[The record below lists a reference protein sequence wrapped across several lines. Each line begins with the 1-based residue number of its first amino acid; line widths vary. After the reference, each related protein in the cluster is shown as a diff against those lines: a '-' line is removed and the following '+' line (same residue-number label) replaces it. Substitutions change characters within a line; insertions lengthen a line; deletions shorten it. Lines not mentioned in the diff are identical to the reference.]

1 MSDTE
6 TGEACIG
13 CNEPGR
19 LEVSPQRPQP
29 TPPTSGPT
37 PLAML
42 ICPRCE
48 EESPDR
54 FRFCGYC
61 GSPLTVGAIMEERR
75 TVTVLFADLVVF
87 TTLSESLDHEDVA
100 RIQAAYFDAVAET
113 VGRYGGTVQKFIGDA
128 AVVLFGIPR
137 VRDDDAHRAVRASL
151 ALVSSAE
158 HLAPR
163 AGLDRTG
170 LRIRIGVNTGEV
182 TYVIDPADP
191 QGWRVTG
198 DVVNTASRL
207 QTMAE
212 PGTVLLGE
220 LTALAVTE
228 TIQFEAVGAL
238 QLRGKAVPVRAF
250 RAIGVR
256 AEPSREHALGRLQA
270 STIGRKQE
278 LRRLG
283 AALARAFRGQPE
295 RWVILAPP
303 GVGKSRLLEEF
314 AERVRADEPA
324 VPILRARAR
333 PDVVAPFDP
342 VAQLVLSASL
352 GSPATGI
359 DPDRVL
365 ARVVERLLAA
375 GSSQVRAQAVAEAM
389 RRPLGMERE
398 GGDEPSCWADRQ
410 AVFAA
415 WLEGLDALTEGRGSL
430 WLVEDAHW
438 AGPDILQFLAFA
450 GSQRTGASR
459 LVLATARPSILE
471 RHPEWCQGG
480 GEPVWRRPRVLALQP
495 LAPVDAAA
503 LVRALVGEALP
514 PELVQTVGER
524 SDGNPLFVEELLR
537 SWITTGVLSPA
548 DGGWRLSAV
557 TDEIVFPSTVQA
569 LYSGQLDD
577 LAPSA
582 RNAVR
587 RVSVA
592 GRRFPLAALGPLGVT
607 QPEVEVDALRRRA
620 FITGPEPDLI
630 YGSSFVF
637 RHALLRDAG
646 YASLSR
652 AERTHLHVAMA
663 RWLEHKASTAEAAVA
678 ELVGRHYAAA
688 LKTLPTVGATVDGLD
703 RTGLA
708 QLAAVW
714 FERAAL
720 SALRLAAYDA
730 SALLLQRA
738 LEFTPEGALAD
749 RARRLRRLGD
759 AARRTG
765 DLDRSMEAFRE
776 AAQAARWIG
785 DAEALARAA
794 IGYEEAEF
802 HTRRPREPV
811 GDPSVLLLQDS
822 ERVLAGHD
830 SAIRAEL
837 QAALGRALAYAGAA
851 YQGSELARQSI
862 EMARRLEDDS
872 VLARALL
879 CHRAGRAEPEHLPE
893 RLAEAEE
900 MVEAAR
906 TGDREM
912 ELESRRL
919 WLIDQLEAG
928 DLTAANWN
936 RQALEALN
944 DELAEPLY
952 RWYTAMWRA
961 MRALFDGRLE
971 DAERSIYAFL
981 DEGRR
986 WGYQDVEEVFA
997 LQLLILRRDQGRI
1010 QELRPYLEDV
1020 AHRYRQR
1027 RTWGIALALTYAEL
1041 GQLEAAR
1048 AQLGLLAPGGFE
1060 AIPRN
1065 LAWSSLV
1072 ALVAEVCGLTGQVE
1086 EAAALYPQL
1095 VPWAGHNIVTGSA
1108 ALCFGS
1114 ASRYLGL
1121 LAAQAGNLDQAV
1133 AYLQEGLARNRS
1145 MRARPQVVR
1154 SYLDLAEALLRRG
1167 RAADRDRAL
1176 DLLAR
1181 GTLEARSLGMTALA
1195 TRAEDAGIPGRAR
1208 DQAGSR

>member
-1 MSDTE
+1 
-6 TGEACIG
+6 
-13 CNEPGR
+13 
-19 LEVSPQRPQP
+19 
-29 TPPTSGPT
+29 
-37 PLAML
+37 ML
-42 ICPRCE
+42 ICPRCR

-61 GSPLTVGAIMEERR
+61 GSPLAVGAIKEERR
-75 TVTVLFADLVVF
+75 TVTVLFADLVGF

-100 RIQAAYFDAVAET
+100 RIQAAYFDAVAGT
-113 VGRYGGTVQKFIGDA
+113 VGRYGGRVQKFIGDA

-163 AGLDRTG
+163 AGLDRHG
-170 LRIRIGVNTGEV
+170 LRIRVGVNTGEV

-198 DVVNTASRL
+198 DIVNTASRL

-228 TIQFEAVGAL
+228 TIQAEPVGAL
-238 QLRGKAVPVRAF
+238 KLKGKAIPVRAF

-256 AEPSREHALGRLQA
+256 TEPSREHALGRLQA
-270 STIGRKQE
+270 STIGREHE

-283 AALARAFRGQPE
+283 AALVRAFRGRPE
-295 RWVILAPP
+295 RWIISAPP
-303 GVGKSRLLEEF
+303 GVGKSRLLEEL
-314 AERVRADEPA
+314 AARVRADDPA

-333 PDVVAPFDP
+333 PDVVAPYEP
-342 VAQLVLSASL
+342 VAQLVLSASVEHA
-352 GSPATGI
+352 ATGI

-365 ARVVERLLAA
+365 ASVAERLVAA
-375 GSSQVRAQAVAEAM
+375 GSSRLRARAVAEAM
-389 RRPLGMERE
+389 RRLLGMERE
-398 GGDEPSCWADRQ
+398 GGEDKTRWADRQ

-438 AGPDILQFLAFA
+438 AGPDFLQFLAFA
-450 GSQRTGASR
+450 GSHATGASR
-459 LVLATARPSILE
+459 LIVATARPSILE
-471 RHPEWCQGG
+471 RDPGWCRSD
-480 GEPVWRRPRVLALQP
+480 GEPVWRRPRLLDLQP

-503 LVRALVGEALP
+503 LVRALVGDALP
-514 PELVQTVGER
+514 PELVETVAEC

-537 SWITTGVLSPA
+537 SWIATGVLSPG
-548 DGGWRLSAV
+548 DDGWRLSAL
-557 TDEIVFPSTVQA
+557 TDEIVFPSTVHA

-582 RNAVR
+582 RDAVR
-587 RVSVA
+587 RISVA

-607 QPEVEVDALRRRA
+607 QPQVEVDALQRRA
-620 FITGPEPDLI
+620 IVTGPEPDLV
-630 YGSSFVF
+630 YGTSFVF

-663 RWLEHKASTAEAAVA
+663 RWLEDLAPTGDAAVT

-688 LKTLPTVGATVDGLD
+688 LNTLPTVGAKVDGLD
-703 RTGLA
+703 RTGLT
-708 QLAAVW
+708 QLAAAW

-720 SALRLAAYDA
+720 SVLRLAAYDA
-730 SALLLQRA
+730 SALLLRRA
-738 LEFTPEGALAD
+738 LDCTPEGAAAD
-749 RARRLRRLGD
+749 RARRLMRLGD
-759 AARRTG
+759 ALRRTG
-765 DLDRSMEAFRE
+765 DLDGSMEAFWD
-776 AAQAARWIG
+776 AAKAARWIG

-794 IGYEEAEF
+794 IGYEEAVF

-830 SAIRAEL
+830 SALRAEL
-837 QAALGRALAYAGAA
+837 QAALGRSLAYAGDTDR
-851 YQGSELARQSI
+851 GSELARRSI
-862 EMARRLEDDS
+862 EMAMRLGDDA
-872 VLARALL
+872 VLARSLL

-893 RLAEAEE
+893 RLAEAKE
-900 MVEAAR
+900 MVAAAHR

-919 WLIDQLEAG
+919 WLIDQLEVG
-928 DLTAANWN
+928 DLTAADWN

-952 RWYTAMWRA
+952 RWYTTMWRA
-961 MRALFDGRLE
+961 MRALFGGRLE
-971 DAERSIYAFL
+971 DAQRLIQVFL
-981 DEGRR
+981 EEGRR

-1010 QELRPYLEDV
+1010 QEVRPYLEDV
-1020 AHRYRQR
+1020 ARRHQQR
-1027 RTWGIALALTYAEL
+1027 RTWAIALALMHAEL

-1048 AQLGLLAPGGFE
+1048 RQLGLLAPAGFE

-1065 LAWSSLV
+1065 LAWSSMI
-1072 ALVAEVCGLTGQVE
+1072 ALAAEVCALTGQQD

-1095 VPWAGHNIVTGSA
+1095 VPWAGRNIVTGSG

-1121 LAAQAGNLDQAV
+1121 LAAQTGDLEQAV
-1133 AYLQEGLARNRS
+1133 AYLEEGLAQNRS
-1145 MRARPQVVR
+1145 MGARPQVAR
-1154 SYLDLAEALLRRG
+1154 SYLNLAEALLRRG
-1167 RAADRDRAL
+1167 RPGDRDRAV
-1176 DLLAR
+1176 DLLER
-1181 GTLEARSLGMTALA
+1181 GALEARSLGMAALA
-1195 TRAEDAGIPGRAR
+1195 ARVEDAEVRVGAR
-1208 DQAGSR
+1208 EQAGSL

>member
-1 MSDTE
+1 
-6 TGEACIG
+6 
-13 CNEPGR
+13 
-19 LEVSPQRPQP
+19 
-29 TPPTSGPT
+29 
-37 PLAML
+37 
-42 ICPRCE
+42 
-48 EESPDR
+48 
-54 FRFCGYC
+54 
-61 GSPLTVGAIMEERR
+61 
-75 TVTVLFADLVVF
+75 
-87 TTLSESLDHEDVA
+87 
-100 RIQAAYFDAVAET
+100 
-113 VGRYGGTVQKFIGDA
+113 VQKFIGDA

-137 VRDDDAHRAVRASL
+137 ARDDDIHRAVRASL

-170 LRIRIGVNTGEV
+170 LRIRVGVNTGEV

-198 DVVNTASRL
+198 DIVNTASRL

-228 TIQFEAVGAL
+228 TIQAEPVGAL
-238 QLRGKAVPVRAF
+238 KLKGKAIPVRAF

-270 STIGRKQE
+270 STIGREHE

-283 AALARAFRGQPE
+283 AALVRACRGRPE
-295 RWVILAPP
+295 RWIILAPP

-314 AERVRADEPA
+314 AERVRADDPA
-324 VPILRARAR
+324 VAILRARAR
-333 PDVVAPFDP
+333 PDVVAPYEP
-342 VAQLVLSASL
+342 VAQLVLSASVEHA
-352 GSPATGI
+352 ATGI

-365 ARVVERLLAA
+365 ARVAERLVAA
-375 GSSQVRAQAVAEAM
+375 GSSQVRARAVAEAM
-389 RRPLGMERE
+389 RRLLGMERE
-398 GGDEPSCWADRQ
+398 GGEDKTRWANRQ

-450 GSQRTGASR
+450 GSHATGATR
-459 LVLATARPSILE
+459 LILATARPSILE
-471 RHPEWCQGG
+471 RDPGWCRSD
-480 GEPVWRRPRVLALQP
+480 GEPVWRRPRLLDLQP

-514 PELVQTVGER
+514 PELVETVAEC

-537 SWITTGVLSPA
+537 SWITTGVLSPG
-548 DGGWRLSAV
+548 DDGWRLSAL

-582 RNAVR
+582 RDAVR
-587 RVSVA
+587 RISVA

-607 QPEVEVDALRRRA
+607 QPEAEVDALRRRA
-620 FITGPEPDLI
+620 LITGPEPDLV
-630 YGSSFVF
+630 YGTSFVF

-663 RWLEHKASTAEAAVA
+663 RWLEDLVPTADAAVT

-688 LKTLPTVGATVDGLD
+688 LKTLPTVGAKVNGLD
-703 RTGLA
+703 RTGLT
-708 QLAAVW
+708 QLAAAW

-730 SALLLQRA
+730 SVLLLRRA
-738 LEFTPEGALAD
+738 LDCTPEGAVAD
-749 RARRLRRLGD
+749 RARRLMRLGD
-759 AARRTG
+759 ALRRTG
-765 DLDRSMEAFRE
+765 DLDGSMEAFRD
-776 AAQAARWIG
+776 AAKAARWIG

-794 IGYEEAEF
+794 IGYEEAVF

-822 ERVLAGHD
+822 ERLLPGHD
-830 SAIRAEL
+830 SALLAEV
-837 QAALGRALAYAGAA
+837 QAALGGALAYAGDTDR
-851 YQGSELARQSI
+851 GLEFARRSI
-862 EMARRLEDDS
+862 EMAMRLGDDA

-879 CHRAGRAEPEHLPE
+879 CHRAGRVEPEHLPE
-893 RLAEAEE
+893 RLAEAKE
-900 MVEAAR
+900 MVEAARR

-919 WLIDQLEAG
+919 WLIDQLEVG
-928 DLTAANWN
+928 DLTAADWN

-952 RWYTAMWRA
+952 RWYTTMWRA
-961 MRALFDGRLE
+961 MRALFGGRLE
-971 DAERSIYAFL
+971 DAQRLIHVFL

-1010 QELRPYLEDV
+1010 QEVRPYLEDV
-1020 AHRYRQR
+1020 AQRHQQR
-1027 RTWGIALALTYAEL
+1027 RTWAIALALMHAEL

-1048 AQLGLLAPGGFE
+1048 AQLGLLAPAGFE

-1065 LAWSSLV
+1065 LAWSSMI
-1072 ALVAEVCGLTGQVE
+1072 ALAAEVCALTGQQD

-1095 VPWAGHNIVTGSA
+1095 VPWAGRNIVTGSG

-1121 LAAQAGNLDQAV
+1121 LAAQAGDLDQAV
-1133 AYLQEGLARNRS
+1133 AYLEEGLAQNRS
-1145 MRARPQVVR
+1145 MGARPQVAR
-1154 SYLDLAEALLRRG
+1154 SYLNLAEALLRRG
-1167 RAADRDRAL
+1167 RAGDPDRAL

-1181 GTLEARSLGMTALA
+1181 GALEARSLGMTALA
-1195 TRAEDAGIPGRAR
+1195 TRAEDAGIPVRVR
-1208 DQAGSR
+1208 D

>member
-1 MSDTE
+1 
-6 TGEACIG
+6 
-13 CNEPGR
+13 
-19 LEVSPQRPQP
+19 V
-29 TPPTSGPT
+29 
-37 PLAML
+37 L

-61 GSPLTVGAIMEERR
+61 GSPLTVGAITEERR
-75 TVTVLFADLVVF
+75 TVTVLFADLVGF

-100 RIQAAYFDAVAET
+100 RIQATYFDAVAET
-113 VGRYGGTVQKFIGDA
+113 VGRYGGRVQKFIGDA

-137 VRDDDAHRAVRASL
+137 ARDDDIHRAVRASL

-170 LRIRIGVNTGEV
+170 LRIRVGVNTGEV
-182 TYVIDPADP
+182 TYVIDAADP

-228 TIQFEAVGAL
+228 TIQIEAVGAL
-238 QLRGKAVPVRAF
+238 QLQGKAVPVRAF

-256 AEPSREHALGRLQA
+256 AEPSRDHALGRLQA
-270 STIGRKQE
+270 SMIGRKPE

-314 AERVRADEPA
+314 AERVSADDPA
-324 VPILRARAR
+324 VAILRARAR
-333 PDVVAPFDP
+333 PDVVAPFEP
-342 VAQLVLSASL
+342 VAQLVLSASVEHA
-352 GSPATGI
+352 ATGI
-359 DPDRVL
+359 DPDRVP
-365 ARVVERLLAA
+365 ARVVERLVAA
-375 GSSQVRAQAVAEAM
+375 GSSQVRARAVAEAM
-389 RRPLGMERE
+389 RRLLGMERE
-398 GGDEPSCWADRQ
+398 GGEETSRWADRQ

-471 RHPEWCQGG
+471 RHPGWCQSG
-480 GEPVWRRPRVLALQP
+480 GEPVWRRPRVLALEP

-514 PELVQTVGER
+514 PGLVETVVER

-548 DGGWRLSAV
+548 DGGWRLSAL

-582 RNAVR
+582 RDAVR

-607 QPEVEVDALRRRA
+607 QPEVEIDGLRRRA
-620 FITGPEPDLI
+620 LVTGPEPDLV
-630 YGSSFVF
+630 YGTSFVF

-663 RWLEHKASTAEAAVA
+663 RWLEDLVPMAEAAVA

-703 RTGLA
+703 RTGLT
-708 QLAAVW
+708 QLAAAW

-730 SALLLQRA
+730 SVLLLRRA
-738 LEFTPEGALAD
+738 LECTPEGALAD

-759 AARRTG
+759 ALRRTG

-785 DAEALARAA
+785 NAEALARAA

-837 QAALGRALAYAGAA
+837 QAALGRALAYAGDAD
-851 YQGSELARQSI
+851 QGSELARRGI
-862 EMARRLEDDS
+862 EMARRLRDDA

-879 CHRAGRAEPEHLPE
+879 CHRAGRAEPEQLPE

-900 MVEAAR
+900 MVEAARR

-928 DLTAANWN
+928 DLTAADWN

-961 MRALFDGRLE
+961 MRALFGGRLE
-971 DAERSIYAFL
+971 EAQRLIHVFL

-1010 QELRPYLEDV
+1010 QEVRPYLEDV
-1020 AHRYRQR
+1020 AQRHQQR
-1027 RTWGIALALTYAEL
+1027 RTWPIALALMHAEL

-1048 AQLGLLAPGGFE
+1048 TQLGLLAPGGFE

-1072 ALVAEVCGLTGQVE
+1072 ALVAEVCALTGQQD

-1095 VPWAGHNIVTGSA
+1095 VPWAGHNIVTGSG

-1121 LAAQAGNLDQAV
+1121 LAAQAGDLDQAV
-1133 AYLQEGLARNRS
+1133 AYLEEGLAQNRS
-1145 MRARPQVVR
+1145 MGTRPQVVR

-1167 RAADRDRAL
+1167 RAADPDRAL

-1181 GTLEARSLGMTALA
+1181 GALEARSLGMAGLA
-1195 TRAEDAGIPGRAR
+1195 ARAEDAEIRIRAR

>member
-1 MSDTE
+1 
-6 TGEACIG
+6 
-13 CNEPGR
+13 
-19 LEVSPQRPQP
+19 
-29 TPPTSGPT
+29 
-37 PLAML
+37 ML
-42 ICPRCE
+42 ICPRCR

-61 GSPLTVGAIMEERR
+61 GSPLTVGGIKEERR
-75 TVTVLFADLVVF
+75 TVTVLFADLVGF

-113 VGRYGGTVQKFIGDA
+113 VGRYGGRVQKFIGDA
-128 AVVLFGIPR
+128 AAVLFGIPR
-137 VRDDDAHRAVRASL
+137 ARDDDAHRAIRASL

-170 LRIRIGVNTGEV
+170 LRIRVGVNTGEV
-182 TYVIDPADP
+182 TYVIDSADP

-228 TIQFEAVGAL
+228 MIQVEAVGVL

-270 STIGRKQE
+270 STIGREHE

-283 AALARAFRGQPE
+283 AALARACRGQPE

-314 AERVRADEPA
+314 AERVRADDPA

-333 PDVVAPFDP
+333 PDVVAPYEA
-342 VAQLVLSASL
+342 VAQLVLSASV
-352 GSPATGI
+352 GYAATGI

-365 ARVVERLLAA
+365 ARVVERLVAA

-389 RRPLGMERE
+389 RPLLGMERE
-398 GGDEPSCWADRQ
+398 GGEDKTRWADRQ

-430 WLVEDAHW
+430 WLVEDTHW

-450 GSQRTGASR
+450 GSHATRAGR

-471 RHPEWCQGG
+471 RHPEWCRGG
-480 GEPVWRRPRVLALQP
+480 GEPVWRRPRVLDLQP
-495 LAPVDAAA
+495 LAPVHAAA
-503 LVRALVGEALP
+503 LVRALVGDALP
-514 PELVQTVGER
+514 PDLVQTVVER

-537 SWITTGVLSPA
+537 SWIATGVLSPA
-548 DGGWRLSAV
+548 DDGWRLSAV
-557 TDEIVFPSTVQA
+557 TGEIVFPSTVQA

-577 LAPSA
+577 LAPSE
-582 RNAVR
+582 RDAVR

-592 GRRFPLAALGPLGVT
+592 GRRFPLAVLGRLGVT
-607 QPEVEVDALRRRA
+607 QPEAEIDALRRRA
-620 FITGPEPDLI
+620 FVTGPEPDVI
-630 YGSSFVF
+630 YGTSFVF

-652 AERTHLHVAMA
+652 AERAHLHVAMA
-663 RWLEHKASTAEAAVA
+663 RWLEGKAATAEAAVA

-688 LKTLPTVGATVDGLD
+688 LEALPTVGAEVDGLD
-703 RTGLA
+703 RAGLA
-708 QLAAVW
+708 RRAAEW

-730 SALLLQRA
+730 SALLLRRA

-759 AARRTG
+759 TLRRTG
-765 DLDRSMEAFRE
+765 DLDGSMEAFQG

-785 DAEALARAA
+785 DAEALAWAA
-794 IGYEEAEF
+794 IGYEEAVF

-830 SAIRAEL
+830 SALRAEL
-837 QAALGRALAYAGAA
+837 QAALGRALAYASDADR
-851 YQGSELARQSI
+851 GSELARQSI
-862 EMARRLEDDS
+862 EMARRLGDDT

-879 CHRAGRAEPEHLPE
+879 CHRAGRAEPEQLPE
-893 RLAEAEE
+893 RLAEAKQ
-900 MVEAAR
+900 MVEAARR

-928 DLTAANWN
+928 DLTAADRN

-944 DELAEPLY
+944 DELAAPLY

-961 MRALFDGRLE
+961 MQALFDGRLQ
-971 DAERSIYAFL
+971 DAERLMYAFL

-986 WGYQDVEEVFA
+986 WGYQDVEEVSA

-1010 QELRPYLEDV
+1010 QEIRPYLEDV
-1020 AHRYRQR
+1020 AHRYQQR
-1027 RTWGIALALTYAEL
+1027 RTWAIALALMYAEL
-1041 GQLEAAR
+1041 GQPEAAR
-1048 AQLGLLAPGGFE
+1048 AQLGSLTPGGFE

-1072 ALVAEVCGLTGQVE
+1072 ALAAEVCALTGQRD

-1121 LAAQAGNLDQAV
+1121 LAAQAGDLEQAV
-1133 AYLQEGLARNRS
+1133 AYLEEGLAQNRS
-1145 MRARPQVVR
+1145 MKARPQVAR

-1176 DLLAR
+1176 ELLAR
-1181 GTLEARSLGMTALA
+1181 GALEARSLGMTALA
-1195 TRAEDAGIPGRAR
+1195 ARAKDAGIPVRAW